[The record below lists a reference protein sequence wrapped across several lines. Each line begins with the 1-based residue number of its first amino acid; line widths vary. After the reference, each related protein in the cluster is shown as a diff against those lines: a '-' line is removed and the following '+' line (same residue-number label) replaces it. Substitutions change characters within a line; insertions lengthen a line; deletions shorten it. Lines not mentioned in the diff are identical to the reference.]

1 MRFDVLK
8 FLALGVL
15 FCTTLEVNGRQTK
28 ESDKVAE
35 IVTNFYQWYFDLI
48 ENKRMDRL
56 YPSFTKTSDG
66 MTTLDFTTY
75 RRELL
80 KHSFDSVFVE
90 ESVKGYDICSTNLK
104 KIPYETFLTLQDL
117 DDFESIEC
125 AFSNKYEWIP
135 GMEPFAGFKV
145 LQPYFVNNSSATI
158 KVVFIDA
165 GEKEPKSSAIIS
177 VINDGNRWLIN
188 KIEF

>member
-1 MRFDVLK
+1 
-8 FLALGVL
+8 
-15 FCTTLEVNGRQTK
+15 
-28 ESDKVAE
+28 
-35 IVTNFYQWYFDLI
+35 
-48 ENKRMDRL
+48 MDRL